1 MKRIVSILFL
11 LGVLSALSGCCKC
24 GEKNIFHDEM
34 MQMIYTLQDNRD
46 TQTLVP
52 VLKDRHPGHRK
63 AAALALASVQDKAAI
78 QPLATLL
85 GDNNIEVRSACAYA
99 LGQIG
104 DPEAEPLLIKALDK
118 EESAQVKGYIL
129 EALGKCGTDQ
139 GLAFLISLDLSKGEE
154 LLRVGQTRGIYRY
167 SLRDKV
173 LDQGTE
179 KILDLLEKND
189 SPDITITAG
198 NYLARL
204 KGIDLTPHYRRLLA
218 LAQQKTC
225 IFTRANLALAL
236 GKAQHPDVP
245 VFLKTL
251 LAKPHDYRIQ
261 VNTVRALEN
270 FPYADVKDAVFTAL
284 ANDNPHVAF
293 QAAEYFKA
301 KGTEVDAPLYRQA
314 AEKIADFR
322 ARAGM
327 WAAALK
333 YAPKDNRNGVIDAI
347 VSAYRQTALIY
358 EKASLLAAL
367 AEAPSAHAFVAE
379 QAFSSSE
386 KVIQSQAIATLVEM
400 RRILGSQIEPKE
412 EQVFAG
418 YFKQAIASGDGAMI
432 GLCAGILHDPG
443 LGFKTI
449 YKDASFLKAALAGI
463 KLPMDIEA
471 YQELQET
478 MAFFY
483 KEEAS
488 LPPTAAQKRK
498 KTADWQK
505 VAAIAPDQKVLVKT
519 TRGDIT
525 LRLLV
530 NDSPLSVANFLELV
544 ESGYYRNHIFH
555 RVVPNFVIQVGC
567 PRGDGWGG
575 ADFTIGSEF
584 GLVYYGEGSV
594 GMASAGK
601 DTESN
606 QWFITHSPT
615 PHLDGRYTIFGR
627 VTSGMEVVHKIGLGD
642 RILDITRL

>member
-1 MKRIVSILFL
+1 MTHKVYILFL
-11 LGVLSALSGCCKC
+11 LAVLMGISGCCRC
-24 GEKNIFHDEM
+24 GEENIFHDEM
-34 MQMIYTLQDNRD
+34 RQMIYTLQDKRD
-46 TQTLVP
+46 TQTLLP
-52 VLKDRHPGHRK
+52 VLKDRHPGHRE
-63 AAALALASVQDKAAI
+63 AAALAFASVQDKAAI
-78 QPLATLL
+78 QPLAPLL
-85 GDNNIEVRSACAYA
+85 QDNSLEVRSACAYA

-118 EESAQVKGYIL
+118 EESPQVKGYIL

-139 GLAFLISLDLSKGEE
+139 GLAFLVSLDLSKGEE
-154 LLRVGQTRGIYRY
+154 VLRLGQTRGIYRY

-173 LDQGTE
+173 LDKGTE

-189 SPDITITAG
+189 SREITVTAG

-204 KGIDLTPHYRRLLA
+204 KGIDLTPHYRRLLD
-218 LAQQKTC
+218 LARQKTC

-236 GKAQHPDVP
+236 GKSIHPDVP

-251 LAKPHDYRIQ
+251 LAEPYDYRIQ
-261 VNTVRALEN
+261 INALRALEN
-270 FPYADVKDAVFTAL
+270 FPYADARDAVFTAL
-284 ANDNPHVAF
+284 LNDNPHVAY

-301 KGTEVDAPLYRQA
+301 KGIGTDAPRYRQT
-314 AEKIADFR
+314 AEKIAEFR

-333 YAPKDNRNGVIDAI
+333 YATKDNRNEVIGAI
-347 VSAYRQTALIY
+347 VSAYRQNGLTY
-358 EKASLLAAL
+358 EKAGLLAAL
-367 AEAPSAHAFVAE
+367 AEAPSSHPFVAE
-379 QAFSSSE
+379 QAFSSPE

-412 EQVFAG
+412 KQAFAG
-418 YFKQAIASGDGAMI
+418 YFKQAIQSGDGAMI
-432 GLCAGILHDPG
+432 GLCAGVLREPD

-449 YKDASFLKAALAGI
+449 YKDAGFLKAALAGI

-478 MAFFY
+478 IAFFY
-483 KEEAS
+483 GEKAS
-488 LPPTAAQKRK
+488 LPPTAAQKRR

-505 VAAIAPDQKVLVKT
+505 IAAIDPDQEVLVKT

-584 GLVYYGEGSV
+584 GLLYYGEGAV

-615 PHLDGRYTIFGR
+615 PHLDGRYTIFAR

-642 RILDITRL
+642 RILDITRQ